1 MKKISNY
8 SKFLNWIS
16 KLDDHYHAAWRTYR
30 KELRKNKRKTQNKK
44 TKKQKK
50 QTKKTSKQKT
60 ANDKFIHFQAIFSI
74 HASPSRKQ
82 LSAKWTYA

>member
-30 KELRKNKRKTQNKK
+30 KELRKNKRKKQNKK
-44 TKKQKK
+44 N
-50 QTKKTSKQKT
+50 KKTSKQKT
-60 ANDKFIHFQAIFSI
+60 TNDKFIHFQATFSI